1 MRMLAAGALVLAI
14 AALGLYA
21 FRQQQAANREI
32 LSRLDEVRS
41 ALRDEA
47 ARSGE
52 LANQVTALS
61 ERVARLETDN
71 RDLRR
76 QLTRLLNRKPIE
88 VALMAPPRPLDA
100 VPLAPLAE
108 LAPRSFSEGGHSTV
122 HSTGILIEPIPI
134 TWATDWTAYQ
144 PAGIIAPPAPI
155 VLQRKLTDPAF
166 VKKMYYSYGF
176 LQAADV
182 VTTLV
187 SVNQGAREFNPLLQG
202 ASQNSAAMIAIKA
215 GTAAGTILM
224 IEKLRK
230 EHPVIAVAT
239 LIAINSTLAVVAV
252 NNVSVAARQNNNK

>member
-1 MRMLAAGALVLAI
+1 MLAAGALVLAI

-21 FRQQQAANREI
+21 VRQQQAANREI

-52 LANQVTALS
+52 LATQVTALS

-76 QLTRLLNRKPIE
+76 QLARLLNRKPIE
-88 VALMAPPRPLDA
+88 VALMTPPRPLDA
-100 VPLAPLAE
+100 IPLAPLAE
-108 LAPRSFSEGGHSTV
+108 HSTV
-122 HSTGILIEPIPI
+122 ESTGVLIEPIPI

-202 ASQNSAAMIAIKA
+202 ASQNPAAMIAIKA

-252 NNVSVAARQNNNK
+252 NNVSVAARQGR